1 MGFALFDQGFTCN
14 SIHPHQQSRRLQ
26 DLTENIMFSK
36 SPTPINPRSLAPA
49 WLHQAHPPFLPQSAS
64 IDPITLVINE
74 CMVILC
80 AMRKMSRWPQTGVA
94 AILGGSDLFGEED
107 GLSNLGL
114 SGSHFGLAVS
124 TPRPSNGGTANPNT
138 SSNPLHSSFLQL
150 RAILTETSD
159 INTVDSLTI
168 LQPFL
173 LAVESSSTSG
183 NVTGLALNAI
193 TKFLDYGVI
202 GWHSKNI
209 QNSLIQIT
217 SSLTHCRFEAADQS
231 SDDSVLLKVLRLLES
246 IVDSSFSKLLPNAVV
261 SEVIQTCLSLACNK
275 RRSEVLRRAAEMAMI
290 SMTIRVFLRLRE
302 LTPETTHV
310 DEIPTNYAENQLPAD
325 IIGGT
330 SSPSEDTSAV
340 AQDGTEAD
348 LKPPTVDLAPT
359 SPKRKPSM
367 TDEKE
372 PQFDIVCINE
382 FFAILISM
390 ISPTNQYQHM
400 ESTRVF
406 ALLLINIAI
415 EVTGNEIP
423 KHPSLM
429 GLVADP
435 VSKDVLQIITVTD
448 SPPLLLAALRLFS
461 TMAIILGKHIKSQIE
476 LTFNLLFH
484 SILPPDLSKENT
496 ITGNKMAIST
506 RIASSK
512 EAIVESL
519 SLLWIR
525 SPQFFSLLFVDYD
538 CDFERFNMASDFVN
552 FLCKL
557 ALPEAAV
564 ISTDN
569 VPPICLEGILSL
581 VSGINDRIKNSEG
594 KHIRLDD
601 QPTHQLLLDKDK
613 KTAFVRC
620 TEIFNDSPKKGV
632 AAFAEKKFLND
643 PNDTSELASLLFN
656 KSARLNKKIL
666 GEYLAKPSNTDL
678 LREFMNL
685 FEFAGLRVDEA
696 LRLLLKSFRL
706 PGESQQIERIVEL
719 FAQAYVEC
727 QKSYTPDELTEEE
740 KNEPVNPDQDA
751 VFVLS
756 YSVIMLN
763 TDLHNPQV
771 KRQMDLD
778 SYKRNL
784 KGVNNGKDFPEWY
797 LSKIYSSIRDREIIM
812 PEEHHGT
819 DKWFDDVWHNLISS
833 QTKVAREKD
842 ISLNSIDV
850 GTLCQFD
857 KLFFEGSVDVIIET
871 LIKVFKEASDDN
883 IITKLMSS
891 IDKCANICIT
901 YGLAKPVNHLIEE
914 LTTITHLTSKTF
926 PAPHPEEN
934 IRREIPITQLTI
946 EKKEEPIS
954 ISDMAVYFGRDF
966 KAQLAAV
973 VLFRLIKK
981 SDCRV
986 SQSWDGVVKIILTLL
1001 ENCLINPNLFCEFQ
1015 KKVNLA
1021 PLAKVKPRFIIQGTK
1036 PLNNSGI
1043 LSTFS
1048 SFLKGYSDEPPEPS
1062 DQEIES
1068 TLSTIDCVR
1077 SINVPGIFDTVSKGT
1092 QEELKQFVDLLLGN
1106 LPEFSDDKK
1115 RFYESEILFLFEVG
1129 VCFSLIV
1136 SETVVTDKLI
1146 SKLHD
1151 YMKNH
1156 VSKRGYMRL
1165 STYLFLLARQS
1176 DHSYEKEAA
1185 ETLERINSF
1194 DRDTI
1199 SKHGASLV
1207 KSLFSFV
1214 DHDSKSRPLIQTEGF
1229 WDFLKL
1235 AGSSSDLADEVLDFV
1250 ESIVQDSSDEVS
1262 DQNHILLLGLLDEVS
1277 SLGAVG
1283 AQWEQARDSGQTV
1296 NNKADENS
1304 EEKKNVQKLIKIS
1317 SRSIDQT
1324 GLLGSSTRK
1333 LSYPLIQALAHQCF
1347 NPCREVRS
1355 HAITVL
1361 QNTLLSGA
1369 LNENFTALG
1378 IYEYGLFPLLA
1389 ELEKEDVIST
1399 DKKGF
1404 PETHSQ
1410 ILNLVSKVFLQHHS
1424 ELNEEE
1430 RKTVWLGIVTHFVRV
1445 NKMNSDQE
1453 KSYVK
1458 ESSLEVMKNMI
1469 LVLHNEFLVPD
1480 NKNLWESTWKNLEQ
1494 VYPGLEKELPNK

>member
-1 MGFALFDQGFTCN
+1 
-14 SIHPHQQSRRLQ
+14 
-26 DLTENIMFSK
+26 MFSK

-49 WLHQAHPPFLPQSAS
+49 ASLQPHPPYSFQHAS

-74 CMVILC
+74 CMVISS
-80 AMRKMSRWPQTGVA
+80 AMRKMHRWHQTGVA
-94 AILGGSDLFGEED
+94 AILGGGELFGEED

-114 SGSHFGLAVS
+114 SSSHLGLAVS
-124 TPRPSNGGTANPNT
+124 TPRISNGGTANPAA

-159 INTVDSLTI
+159 INSVDSLTI

-183 NVTGLALNAI
+183 NVTALALSAI
-193 TKFLDYGVI
+193 NKFIDYGVI

-217 SSLTHCRFEAADQS
+217 SSLTHCRFEAADQN

-246 IVDSSFSKLLPNAVV
+246 IVDSAFSKLLPNAVV

-275 RRSEVLRRAAEMAMI
+275 KRSEVLRRAAEMAMV

-302 LTPETTHV
+302 LTPERTHV
-310 DEIPTNYAENQLPAD
+310 EDIPPSNYAENQLPAD
-325 IIGGT
+325 VIGGT
-330 SSPSEDTSAV
+330 NSSANDTSAV
-340 AQDGTEAD
+340 DESSPKDTD
-348 LKPPTVDLAPT
+348 LKPPTVDLAPR

-367 TDEKE
+367 TDETE
-372 PQFDIVCINE
+372 PQFDIACINE

-390 ISPTNQYQHM
+390 ISPSNQYQHM

-415 EVTGNEIP
+415 EVSGSEIP

-429 GLVADP
+429 GLIADP

-448 SPPLLLAALRLFS
+448 SPPLLSAALRLFS
-461 TMAIILGKHIKSQIE
+461 TMAILLGSHIKSQIE

-484 SILPPDLSKENT
+484 SILPRESSKDNT
-496 ITGNKMAIST
+496 IKGNKMSIST

-525 SPQFFSLLFVDYD
+525 SPQFFSLLFVDFD
-538 CDFERFNMASDFVN
+538 CDFERFNMAADFVA
-552 FLCKL
+552 FLCRL

-581 VSGINDRIKNSEG
+581 IAGINDRIKTSGG
-594 KHIRLDD
+594 KNTVTSHG
-601 QPTHQLLLDKDK
+601 PHQLLLDKEK

-632 AAFAEKKFLND
+632 AAFAEKNFLKD
-643 PNDTSELASLLFN
+643 PDDTKELASLLFH

-666 GEYLAKPSNTDL
+666 GEFLAKPANVEL

-719 FAQAYVEC
+719 FAEAYVEC
-727 QKSYTPDELTEEE
+727 QKSFSPEDVSEEE
-740 KNEPVNPDQDA
+740 KSEPVNPDRDA

-756 YSVIMLN
+756 YSIIMLN

-771 KRQMDLD
+771 KRQMDFD

-797 LSKIYSSIRDREIIM
+797 LSKIYNSIRDREIIM

-833 QTKVAREKD
+833 QTNVSHERDVSLESID
-842 ISLNSIDV
+842 IS
-850 GTLCQFD
+850 TLGQFD
-857 KLFFEGSVDVIIET
+857 RVFFEGSVDIIIET

-891 IDKCANICIT
+891 IDKCANICIHYNLT
-901 YGLAKPVNHLIEE
+901 KHVNHLIEE
-914 LTTITHLTSKTF
+914 LTLITRLTEKVY
-926 PAPHPEEN
+926 PAPHPDEN
-934 IRREIPITQLTI
+934 IRRDIPITQITI
-946 EKKEEPIS
+946 EKKEGVLS

-966 KAQLAAV
+966 KAQLASV

-981 SDCRV
+981 SDCKV
-986 SQSWDGVVKIILTLL
+986 SKSWDGVIKIILTLF

-1015 KKVNLA
+1015 KKVSLP
-1021 PLAKVKPRFIIQGTK
+1021 PLTKVKPRYIIQGAK

-1048 SFLKGYSDEPPEPS
+1048 SFLKGYSDEPPEPT

-1077 SINVPGIFDTVSKGT
+1077 SINVPGIFDTVSKGS
-1092 QEELKQFVDLLLGN
+1092 QDELTEFVEILLNN
-1106 LPEFSDDKK
+1106 LPTYSEEKK
-1115 RFYESEILFLFEVG
+1115 RYFESEVLFLFEVV

-1136 SETVVTDKLI
+1136 SEFAVTNKLI
-1146 SKLHD
+1146 SKLNE
-1151 YMKNH
+1151 YMKAH
-1156 VSKRGYMRL
+1156 VSKKGYMRL
-1165 STYLFLLARQS
+1165 ATYLFLLARQS
-1176 DHSYEKEAA
+1176 NVSHEVEAA
-1185 ETLERINSF
+1185 QALDHINTF
-1194 DRDTI
+1194 DREIVT
-1199 SKHGASLV
+1199 KHCASLV
-1207 KSLFSFV
+1207 KSLFSLV
-1214 DHDSKSRPLIQTEGF
+1214 DQESKLRTLIQRESF
-1229 WDFLKL
+1229 WDFLKV
-1235 AGSSSDLADEVLDFV
+1235 AASSPGFADDVLDFV
-1250 ESIVQDSSDEVS
+1250 GAIVQESSDEVS

-1277 SLGAVG
+1277 SLGAAG
-1283 AQWEQARDSGQTV
+1283 AQWEQAKDHGRPV
-1296 NNKADENS
+1296 ENS
-1304 EEKKNVQKLIKIS
+1304 KLAEGTEESSNVRKLIVIS
-1317 SRSIDQT
+1317 KRSIDHT
-1324 GLLGSSTRK
+1324 GLLGSSSKK

-1355 HAITVL
+1355 HAIKVL
-1361 QNTLLSGA
+1361 QNTLLSGS

-1389 ELEKEDVIST
+1389 ELEKEEVILT

-1410 ILNLVSKVFLQHHS
+1410 ILNLVSKVFLHHHH
-1424 ELNEEE
+1424 ELKEEE
-1430 RKTVWLGIVTHFVRV
+1430 RKTVWLGIVNHFVRV
-1445 NKMNSDQE
+1445 NLMNSDQE
-1453 KSYVK
+1453 KSFVK
-1458 ESSLEVMKNMI
+1458 ESSMEVMKNMI
-1469 LVLHNEFLVPD
+1469 LVLNNEFLVQE
-1480 NKNLWESTWKNLEQ
+1480 NKELWTETWKNLEQ
-1494 VYPGLEKELPNK
+1494 VYPGLEKELPEKSAEV

>member
-1 MGFALFDQGFTCN
+1 
-14 SIHPHQQSRRLQ
+14 
-26 DLTENIMFSK
+26 
-36 SPTPINPRSLAPA
+36 
-49 WLHQAHPPFLPQSAS
+49 
-64 IDPITLVINE
+64 
-74 CMVILC
+74 
-80 AMRKMSRWPQTGVA
+80 MRKMSRWPQTGVA
-94 AILGGSDLFGEED
+94 AILGGGDLFGEED

-114 SGSHFGLAVS
+114 SSSHFGSAAS
-124 TPRPSNGGTANPNT
+124 TPRVTNGGTANPNT

-159 INTVDSLTI
+159 IHSVDSLTI

-193 TKFLDYGVI
+193 NKFLDYGVV
-202 GWHSKNI
+202 GWNSKNI

-290 SMTIRVFLRLRE
+290 SMTIRVFSRLRE
-302 LTPETTHV
+302 LTPETSNM
-310 DEIPTNYAENQLPAD
+310 DDLPTNYAENQLPAD
-325 IIGGT
+325 VIGGT
-330 SSPSEDTSAV
+330 NSPTDDTSAI
-340 AQDGTEAD
+340 AQDIASGGAD
-348 LKPPTVDLAPT
+348 QELKPPTVDLAPV

-367 TDEKE
+367 SDEKE
-372 PQFDIVCINE
+372 PQFDIACINE

-390 ISPTNQYQHM
+390 ISPSNQYQHM

-406 ALLLINIAI
+406 ALSLINIAI
-415 EVTGNEIP
+415 EVSGSEIP

-448 SPPLLLAALRLFS
+448 SPPLLSAALRLFS
-461 TMAIILGKHIKSQIE
+461 TMAIILGKNIKSQIE

-484 SILPPDLSKENT
+484 SILPPDTSKDNT
-496 ITGNKMAIST
+496 IKGNKMAIST

-525 SPQFFSLLFVDYD
+525 SPQFFSSLFVDYD
-538 CDFERFNMASDFVN
+538 CDFERFNMAADFVN

-581 VSGINDRIKNSEG
+581 VAGINDRIKNSESSSARQS
-594 KHIRLDD
+594 KEH
-601 QPTHQLLLDKDK
+601 PHQLLVDKDK

-620 TEIFNDSPKKGV
+620 TELFNENPKKGV
-632 AAFAEKKFLND
+632 AALAEKKFLED
-643 PNDTSELASLLFN
+643 PNDTHELASLLFN

-666 GEYLAKPSNTDL
+666 GEYLAKPSNTEL
-678 LREFMNL
+678 LKEFMNL

-727 QKSYTPDELTEEE
+727 QKSFTPEELTEEE

-756 YSVIMLN
+756 YSIIMLN

-833 QTKVAREKD
+833 QTRVTRD
-842 ISLNSIDV
+842 RDVSLESIDV

-857 KLFFEGSVDVIIET
+857 KLFFESSVDVIIET
-871 LIKVFKEASDDN
+871 LIKVFSEASDDN

-891 IDKCANICIT
+891 IDKCASICIH
-901 YGLAKPVNHLIEE
+901 YGLSDPVNHLIEE
-914 LTTITHLTSKTF
+914 LTKITHLSEKSF
-926 PAPHPEEN
+926 PPPHPEEN
-934 IRREIPITQLTI
+934 IRRDIPITQITI
-946 EKKEEPIS
+946 EKKEEAIN

-981 SDCRV
+981 ADCKV
-986 SQSWDGVVKIILTLL
+986 SHSWDGIVKIILTLL

-1015 KKVNLA
+1015 KKVNLS
-1021 PLAKVKPRFIIQGTK
+1021 PLAKVKPRYIIQGTK

-1043 LSTFS
+1043 LSSFS

-1092 QEELKQFVDLLLGN
+1092 QVELKQFVDLLLNN
-1106 LPEFSDDKK
+1106 LPTFSDDKK

-1136 SETVVTDKLI
+1136 SETEVTDKLI
-1146 SKLHD
+1146 DKLVE
-1151 YMKNH
+1151 YMKTH
-1156 VSKRGYMRL
+1156 VSKKGYMRL

-1176 DHSYEKEAA
+1176 DKSHEKEAA
-1185 ETLERINSF
+1185 EAFERINSF
-1194 DRDTI
+1194 DRELVT
-1199 SKHGASLV
+1199 KHGASLV
-1207 KSLFSFV
+1207 KSLFSLV
-1214 DHDSKSRPLIQTEGF
+1214 DQDSKSRPLIQKESF

-1235 AGSSSDLADEVLDFV
+1235 AGSSAELADEILDFLH
-1250 ESIVQDSSDEVS
+1250 SIVQGSSDEVS

-1283 AQWEQARDSGQTV
+1283 AQWEQAKDSGRPVEKSKLT
-1296 NNKADENS
+1296 DGT
-1304 EEKKNVQKLIKIS
+1304 EESKNVQKLIKVSI
-1317 SRSIDQT
+1317 RSIDQT
-1324 GLLGSSTRK
+1324 GLLGSSSRK

-1369 LNENFTALG
+1369 LNDNFTALG

-1389 ELEKEDVIST
+1389 ELEKEEVIFT

-1410 ILNLVSKVFLQHHS
+1410 ILNLVSKVFLHHHH
-1424 ELNEEE
+1424 ELNEED
-1430 RKTVWLGIVTHFVRV
+1430 RKTVWLGIVNHFVRV
-1445 NKMNSDQE
+1445 NTMNSTQE

-1469 LVLHNEFLVPD
+1469 LVLQNEFLIPE
-1480 NKNLWESTWKNLEQ
+1480 NKELWDSTWKSLQE
-1494 VYPGLEKELPNK
+1494 VYPDLEKELAK

>member
-1 MGFALFDQGFTCN
+1 
-14 SIHPHQQSRRLQ
+14 
-26 DLTENIMFSK
+26 MFSK

-49 WLHQAHPPFLPQSAS
+49 WLHQAHPPFLPQTAS

-310 DEIPTNYAENQLPAD
+310 EEIPTNYAENQLPAD
-325 IIGGT
+325 VIGGT
-330 SSPSEDTSAV
+330 SSPTEDTSAV
-340 AQDGTEAD
+340 AQDGAEAD

-415 EVTGNEIP
+415 EVTGSEIP

-496 ITGNKMAIST
+496 IKGNKMAIST

-601 QPTHQLLLDKDK
+601 QPSHQLLLDKDK

-833 QTKVAREKD
+833 QTKVARDKD

-891 IDKCANICIT
+891 IDKCANICIN

-914 LTTITHLTSKTF
+914 LTTITHLTRKTF

-934 IRREIPITQLTI
+934 IRREIPITQITI

-1136 SETVVTDKLI
+1136 SETEVTDKLI

-1176 DHSYEKEAA
+1176 DHSYEKEAG

-1194 DRDTI
+1194 DRDIIT
-1199 SKHGASLV
+1199 KHGASLV

-1283 AQWEQARDSGQTV
+1283 AQWEQARDNGQTV
-1296 NNKADENS
+1296 NNKPDEDS
-1304 EEKKNVQKLIKIS
+1304 EENKNVQKLIKIS

-1389 ELEKEDVIST
+1389 ELEKEDVITT

-1410 ILNLVSKVFLQHHS
+1410 ILNLVSKVFLQHHN

-1480 NKNLWESTWKNLEQ
+1480 NKDLWESTWKNLEQ